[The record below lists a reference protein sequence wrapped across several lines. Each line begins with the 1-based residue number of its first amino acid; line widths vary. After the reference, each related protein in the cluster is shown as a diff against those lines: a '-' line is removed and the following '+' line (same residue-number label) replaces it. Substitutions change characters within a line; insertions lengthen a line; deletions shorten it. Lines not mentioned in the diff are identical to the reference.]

1 MTAST
6 WRVVADAFLTSPNS
20 PSRSK
25 VRMSDVLPTLVC
37 PMTMS
42 LMGVAG
48 WCDIMNG
55 RDKLAL
61 L

>member
-1 MTAST
+1 
-6 WRVVADAFLTSPNS
+6 
-20 PSRSK
+20 
-25 VRMSDVLPTLVC
+25 MSDVLPTLVC

-55 RDKLAL
+55 RDKLAFIIK
-61 L
+61 